1 MSEIVVTINIVGRGF
16 FMNKIIYICMMH
28 TYISSFHLHRWLTK
42 DFRSE
47 GRLSIGST
55 GHKNM
60 YIGVGLGGSSLDAK
74 GGIVGGTIELS
85 KIDTYSEYMVHLC
98 CSIISLQC

>member
-1 MSEIVVTINIVGRGF
+1 MFICVV
-16 FMNKIIYICMMH
+16 H
-28 TYISSFHLHRWLTK
+28 TCARMCELTRAHTLLFHLHRWLTK

-74 GGIVGGTIELS
+74 GGIVGGAIELS
-85 KIDTYSEYMVHLC
+85 KIDTFSEYMV
-98 CSIISLQC
+98 

>member
-1 MSEIVVTINIVGRGF
+1 MFTCIVCTCAH
-16 FMNKIIYICMMH
+16 ICELTSAH
-28 TYISSFHLHRWLTK
+28 TLLFHLHRWLTK

-74 GGIVGGTIELS
+74 GGIVGGAIELS
-85 KIDTYSEYMVHLC
+85 KIDTFSEYMV
-98 CSIISLQC
+98 